1 LKIEKKKWRNE
12 KWRNVF
18 TRNDV
23 DLKFFATREDSCG
36 SGGYEYLRFCLPGRF
51 PMLIHPA
58 E

>member
-1 LKIEKKKWRNE
+1 LKIEKKKWKGE

-23 DLKFFATREDSCG
+23 DLKFLPHERIRAAA
-36 SGGYEYLRFCLPGRF
+36 GGITKCNHNQCCEKN
-51 PMLIHPA
+51 